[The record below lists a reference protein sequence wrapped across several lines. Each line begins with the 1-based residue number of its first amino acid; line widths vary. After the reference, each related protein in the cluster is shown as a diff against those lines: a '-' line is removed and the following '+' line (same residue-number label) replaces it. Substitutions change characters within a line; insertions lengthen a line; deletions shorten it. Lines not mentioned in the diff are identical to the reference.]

1 MRLITRSDF
10 DGLACGVLLKE
21 AGVID
26 SYKFAHPKD
35 LQDGI
40 IEVTKDD
47 CLANVPF
54 VEGCGLWFDHH
65 SSEQE
70 RNAYKGKYEGCSKS
84 SPSAAHVVYDY
95 YGGKERFPGFDDLLA
110 AVDKVDSA
118 NLTKEDILNPSPWV
132 LLGFIMDPRT
142 GLGRFRNF
150 TISNYQLMEKLIDWC
165 REMTIDEIMQL
176 PDIVERKELYYEQTD
191 KFIEMVKAHTEVR
204 DNVIISDL
212 RGLETIYTGNRF
224 VIYSLYP
231 EANIS
236 CWIVSGKGGEGC
248 SCAVGY
254 SVLNRT
260 CKINVGNLMLKYGG
274 GGHEV
279 VGTCQFST
287 EKMDEMIP
295 KLLEDLTTMN
305 KQ

>member
-1 MRLITRSDF
+1 
-10 DGLACGVLLKE
+10 
-21 AGVID
+21 
-26 SYKFAHPKD
+26 
-35 LQDGI
+35 
-40 IEVTKDD
+40 
-47 CLANVPF
+47 
-54 VEGCGLWFDHH
+54 
-65 SSEQE
+65 
-70 RNAYKGKYEGCSKS
+70 
-84 SPSAAHVVYDY
+84 
-95 YGGKERFPGFDDLLA
+95 
-110 AVDKVDSA
+110 
-118 NLTKEDILNPSPWV
+118 
-132 LLGFIMDPRT
+132 
-142 GLGRFRNF
+142 
-150 TISNYQLMEKLIDWC
+150 MEKLIDWC
-165 REMTIDEIMQL
+165 REMTIEEIMQL
-176 PDIVERKELYYEQTD
+176 PDIVERKELYYEQTE
-191 KFIEMVKAHTEVR
+191 KFIEMVKAHTEVK

-260 CKINVGNLMLKYGG
+260 CKINVGKLMLKYGG

-295 KLLEDLTTMN
+295 KLLKDLTTMN